1 MKEYALVSVQNRF
14 VVMLYATW
22 MECPNGCVM
31 QTSDDIQELL
41 NEADWRNA
49 HEEFMEEY
57 EEYSCF
63 DGSYKSL

>member
-22 MECPNGCVM
+22 MEYPNGCVM
-31 QTSDDIQELL
+31 QTSDDIWELL
-41 NEADWRNA
+41 KEADWRNA